1 MMPENLPDQMALK
14 KIYMSGN
21 ISKTKMQTA
30 NKEASFLRN
39 LAHLGFV
46 NLYYSF
52 FDSEVVTV
60 RYIENGRSTLKKEPR
75 LMFCILMEH
84 ATKGDL
90 HHLIEKHK
98 N

>member
-39 LAHLGFV
+39 LAHHGFV

-60 RYIENGRSTLKKEPR
+60 RYIENGRSTLKKESR